1 MILSSPD
8 PAADPYV
15 VAAVLALQRS
25 SYAVEA
31 ALIGDDRLPP
41 LHEDEHAIAAWR
53 GRWVTAWNEVDLVG
67 AIAWSDVGDH
77 VDLAK
82 VMVSPVAM
90 RTGVGSAMLSRVLG
104 ATDRRDVVVSTGRDN
119 VPAVTFY
126 ARHGF
131 VHEADEHVPPGI
143 WTSRFRLPR
152 QG

>member
-53 GRWVTAWNEVDLVG
+53 GRWVMAWDGVQLVG
-67 AIAWSDVGDH
+67 AATWTDVGDH
-77 VDLAK
+77 VDLTK
-82 VMVSPVAM
+82 VMVSPPAM
-90 RTGVGSAMLSRVLG
+90 RTGVATALLGRVLD
-104 ATDRRDVVVSTGRDN
+104 AADHRDVVVSTGRDN
-119 VPAVTFY
+119 VPAVSLYT
-126 ARHGF
+126 RHGF
-131 VHEADEHVPPGI
+131 VHDVDEHVPPGI
-143 WTSRFRLPR
+143 WTSRFRLR
-152 QG
+152 RG